1 MSHKEIRRTLH
12 DNEWWFVVEDVVCSL
27 MESGD
32 TRQYIERMKQR
43 DPELRKGWVQI
54 VHTLP
59 IETTDGFQKMQCAN
73 LEGVFRIIQSVPA
86 LRPEPYKQ
94 WLAKIGYEKIQ
105 EIFNPESVS
114 RHRQAAANQRGDW
127 APESSNVSGLMTNLE
142 YIFSV
147 LGEAATA
154 EIAIMQGHQGS
165 DEKKIAE
172 EKGIRI
178 ANEARKKLVEADR
191 NISISENFLEEV
203 DNLRRN
209 SIKSCPNK
217 ESL

>member
-12 DNEWWFVVEDVVCSL
+12 NNEWWYVVEDVVCSL

-54 VHTLP
+54 VHALP

-127 APESSNVSGLMTNLE
+127 APESSNTSDPTTNLE
-142 YIFSV
+142 HIFSV
-147 LGEAATA
+147 LREAATN
-154 EIAIMQGHQGS
+154 EIDITQDNKCLDGNNTA
-165 DEKKIAE
+165 EKKGAMIAKDTR
-172 EKGIRI
+172 EKL
-178 ANEARKKLVEADR
+178 EAETGGNMSLPENCIERLDKRKGFK
-191 NISISENFLEEV
+191 
-203 DNLRRN
+203 
-209 SIKSCPNK
+209 
-217 ESL
+217 